1 MAYLDAGST
10 QRLNAA
16 GREALLAALD
26 DGWADPARLHREGR
40 RAQLVI
46 NEATARI
53 AAVLDIRADEL
64 TIVRSGTHAVRS
76 AVEGLAYARRR
87 SPAPLI
93 VSAVEHSS
101 VIDSAEAITMDGTPA
116 VRRIGVDRDGLV
128 DLSELATHVSEL
140 TSLPDAGTPPPFV
153 AVQSVNQETGTAQ
166 PLDRVA
172 DITRVANIPLVVDA
186 SQSLGREDVPA
197 HWDVMTGSAHKWG
210 GPAGIGL
217 LAIRTGVRWRAPNPV
232 RGLDR
237 GSEGFPDVPAL
248 LAAAASLEQAESERA
263 VVRPRLLAL
272 TERIRAAAAA
282 IPDVE
287 VVGHPTQRA
296 AHLVTFSCLYV
307 AGDTIV
313 EALDRIDLSVA
324 SGSACAS
331 VQHGPSHVLAAMGV
345 LTHGN
350 VRIGLP
356 ADVADADVS
365 RLIDALPSV
374 VAAIRADAG
383 TVGL

>member
-1 MAYLDAGST
+1 MLAG
-10 QRLNAA
+10 
-16 GREALLAALD
+16 LD
-26 DGWADPARLHREGR
+26 DGWADPSRLHREGR

-46 NEATARI
+46 NDAKARI
-53 AAVLDIRADEL
+53 AALLDIRTDEL
-64 TIVRSGTHAVRS
+64 TIVRSGTHAVRT
-76 AVEGLAYARRR
+76 AIEGLAQARRR
-87 SPAPLI
+87 SSAPMI
-93 VSAVEHSS
+93 VSTVEHSC
-101 VIDSAEAITMDGTPA
+101 VIDASEALTLHGTSA
-116 VRRIGVDRDGLV
+116 VRHLGVDRDGLV
-128 DLSELATHVSEL
+128 DPSELAALLSDL
-140 TSLPDAGTPPPFV
+140 MARADAGPPPPFV

-172 DITRVANIPLVVDA
+172 EVTRSADVPLLVDA
-186 SQSLGREDVPA
+186 SQSLGREDVPV

-217 LAIRTGVRWRAPNPV
+217 LAIRTGVRWRAPTPV
-232 RGLDR
+232 HGLDR
-237 GSEGFPDVPAL
+237 TSDGFPDVPAL
-248 LAAAASLEQAESERA
+248 LAAAASLEQAERERA

-272 TERIRAAAAA
+272 TDQIRAAAAS

-307 AGDTIV
+307 AGDAIV
-313 EALDRIDLSVA
+313 GALDRIDLSVA

-356 ADVADADVS
+356 ADVTDADVA
-365 RLIDALPSV
+365 RLIDALPPV